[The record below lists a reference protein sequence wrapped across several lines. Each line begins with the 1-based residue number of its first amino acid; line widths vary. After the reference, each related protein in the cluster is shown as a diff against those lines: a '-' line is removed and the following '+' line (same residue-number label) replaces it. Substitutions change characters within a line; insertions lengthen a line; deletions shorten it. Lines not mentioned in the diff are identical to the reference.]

1 MKVEKVFCTT
11 SEAATILAISVGTV
25 QLWVDSGLLVAWKT
39 AGGHRRVTRE
49 SINKILHGGPA
60 ALPDVPA
67 TVAPQAVTAERLRV
81 LVVEDDRDLL
91 RLYRTMLSRWP
102 MVPLVETSDN
112 GIEALLAVERLKPD
126 LLFIDLNIPG
136 VDGFQMLNIL
146 NGKAGYEGMTVVV
159 VSGLSPAEIAQQGG
173 VPANILV
180 LPKPISFDKL
190 LAIATTV
197 WTQKQGRQNPVAP

>member
-11 SEAATILAISVGTV
+11 TEAAAILAISVGSV
-25 QLWVDSGLLVAWKT
+25 QLWVDKGLLVAWKT

-49 SINKILHGGPA
+49 SINKILHASPTA
-60 ALPDVPA
+60 QPKTPA
-67 TVAPQAVTAERLRV
+67 TVAPQNQTAERLRV
-81 LVVEDDRDLL
+81 LVVEDDRDLT
-91 RLYRTMLSRWP
+91 RLYQTMLRRWP
-102 MVPLVETSDN
+102 MAPLVETSDN

-146 NGKAGYEGMTVVV
+146 NGKAGYEGMTAVV
-159 VSGLSPAEIAQQGG
+159 VSGLSAAEMAERGG
-173 VPANILV
+173 VPPNILV

-190 LAIATTV
+190 LAIATSV
-197 WTQKQGRQNPVAP
+197 WAQKQGRQNTSAP

>member
-11 SEAATILAISVGTV
+11 TEAAAILAISVGTV
-25 QLWVDSGLLVAWKT
+25 QLWVDKGLLVAWKT

-49 SINKILHGGPA
+49 SINKLLHASPTA
-60 ALPDVPA
+60 QPKTPA
-67 TVAPQAVTAERLRV
+67 TVAPQNQTAERLRV
-81 LVVEDDRDLL
+81 LVVEDDRDLT
-91 RLYRTMLSRWP
+91 RLYQTVLRRWP
-102 MVPLVETSDN
+102 MAPLVETSDN

-146 NGKAGYEGMTVVV
+146 NGKAGYEGMTAVV
-159 VSGLSPAEIAQQGG
+159 VSGLSAAEMAERGG
-173 VPANILV
+173 VPPNILV

-190 LAIATTV
+190 LAIATSV
-197 WTQKQGRQNPVAP
+197 WAQKQGRQNASTP

>member
-11 SEAATILAISVGTV
+11 TEAASILAISVGTV
-25 QLWVDSGLLVAWKT
+25 QLWVDNGLLEAWKT
-39 AGGHRRVTRE
+39 AGGHRRVTRK
-49 SINKILHGGPA
+49 SINKILHASPA
-60 ALPDVPA
+60 AQTEAPSA
-67 TVAPQAVTAERLRV
+67 TASQTQNAERLRV

-102 MVPLVETSDN
+102 MVPLLETSDN

-136 VDGFQMLNIL
+136 VDGFQMLKIL
-146 NGKAGYEGMTVVV
+146 NGKAGYEGMNVVV

-173 VPANILV
+173 VPPNILV
-180 LPKPISFDKL
+180 VPKPIAFDKL
-190 LAIATTV
+190 LGVATSV
-197 WTQKQGRQNPVAP
+197 WAQKQGRQNTPSP

>member
-11 SEAATILAISVGTV
+11 TEAASILAISVGTV
-25 QLWVDSGLLVAWKT
+25 QLWVDNGLLEAWKT
-39 AGGHRRVTRE
+39 AGGHRRVTRK
-49 SINKILHGGPA
+49 SINKILHASPA
-60 ALPDVPA
+60 AQ
-67 TVAPQAVTAERLRV
+67 TEAPTSTASERQNAERLRV
-81 LVVEDDRDLL
+81 LVVEDDPDLL

-136 VDGFQMLNIL
+136 VDGFQMLKIL

-190 LAIATTV
+190 LAIATTF
-197 WTQKQGRQNPVAP
+197 WAQKQGRQNTPAP

>member
-11 SEAATILAISVGTV
+11 TEAAVILAISVGTV
-25 QLWVDSGLLVAWKT
+25 QLWVDKGLLVAWKT

-49 SINKILHGGPA
+49 SINKILHASPA
-60 ALPDVPA
+60 AQPKTPVTEA
-67 TVAPQAVTAERLRV
+67 SQTQTAERLRV
-81 LVVEDDRDLL
+81 LVVEDDRDLT
-91 RLYRTMLSRWP
+91 RLYQTMLRRWP
-102 MVPLVETSDN
+102 MAPLVETSDN

-146 NGKAGYEGMTVVV
+146 NGKAGYEGMTAVV
-159 VSGLSPAEIAQQGG
+159 VSGLSAAGLAERGG
-173 VPANILV
+173 VPPNILV

-197 WTQKQGRQNPVAP
+197 WAQKQGRQNTSAP

>member
-11 SEAATILAISVGTV
+11 TEAAAILAISVGTV
-25 QLWVDSGLLVAWKT
+25 QLWVDKGLLVAWKT

-49 SINKILHGGPA
+49 SINKLLHASPTA
-60 ALPDVPA
+60 QPKTPA
-67 TVAPQAVTAERLRV
+67 TVAPQNQTAERLRV
-81 LVVEDDRDLL
+81 LVVEDDRDLT
-91 RLYRTMLSRWP
+91 RLYETMLRRWP
-102 MVPLVETSDN
+102 MAPLVETSDN

-146 NGKAGYEGMTVVV
+146 NGKAGYEGMTAVV
-159 VSGLSPAEIAQQGG
+159 VSGLSAAEMAERGG
-173 VPANILV
+173 VPPNILV

-190 LAIATTV
+190 LAIATSV
-197 WTQKQGRQNPVAP
+197 WAQKQGRQNTSAP

>member
-11 SEAATILAISVGTV
+11 TEAAAILAISVGTV
-25 QLWVDSGLLVAWKT
+25 QLWVDKGLLVAWKT

-49 SINKILHGGPA
+49 SINKILHASPTA
-60 ALPDVPA
+60 QPKTPA
-67 TVAPQAVTAERLRV
+67 TVAPQNQTAERLRV
-81 LVVEDDRDLL
+81 LVVEDDRDLT
-91 RLYRTMLSRWP
+91 RLYQTVLRRWP
-102 MVPLVETSDN
+102 MAPLVETSDN

-146 NGKAGYEGMTVVV
+146 NGKAGYEGMTAVV
-159 VSGLSPAEIAQQGG
+159 VSGLSAAEMAERGG
-173 VPANILV
+173 VPPNILV

-190 LAIATTV
+190 LAIATSV
-197 WTQKQGRQNPVAP
+197 WAQKQGRQNTSAP

>member
-11 SEAATILAISVGTV
+11 TEAAAILAISVGTV
-25 QLWVDSGLLVAWKT
+25 QLWVDKGLLVAWKT

-60 ALPDVPA
+60 ALPDAPA

-81 LVVEDDRDLL
+81 LVVEDDRDLT
-91 RLYRTMLSRWP
+91 RLYQTMLRRWP
-102 MVPLVETSDN
+102 MAPLVETSDN

-159 VSGLSPAEIAQQGG
+159 VSGLSAAEMAERGG
-173 VPANILV
+173 VPPNILV

-190 LAIATTV
+190 LAIATSV
-197 WTQKQGRQNPVAP
+197 WAQKQGRQNTSAP

>member
-11 SEAATILAISVGTV
+11 TEAASILAISVGTV
-25 QLWVDSGLLVAWKT
+25 QLWVDNGLLEAWKT
-39 AGGHRRVTRE
+39 AGGHRRVTRK
-49 SINKILHGGPA
+49 SINKILHASPA
-60 ALPDVPA
+60 AQIEAPSA
-67 TVAPQAVTAERLRV
+67 TASQTQNAERLRV

-91 RLYRTMLSRWP
+91 SLYRTMLSRWP

-136 VDGFQMLNIL
+136 VDGFQMLKIL

-197 WTQKQGRQNPVAP
+197 WAQKQGRQNTPAP

>member
-11 SEAATILAISVGTV
+11 SEAASILDISVGTV

-49 SINKILHGGPA
+49 SINNILHSGAVAPAEAPPTPA
-60 ALPDVPA
+60 AQ
-67 TVAPQAVTAERLRV
+67 TVTSERLRV

-91 RLYRTMLSRWP
+91 RLYQTMLSRWP
-102 MVPLVETSDN
+102 MAPMVEIRDN

-136 VDGFQMLNIL
+136 VDGFHMLNIL
-146 NGKAGYEGMTVVV
+146 NGKAGYESMTVVV
-159 VSGLSPAEIAQQGG
+159 VSGLSPAELAQRGG
-173 VPANILV
+173 VPPNIPV

-197 WTQKQGRQNPVAP
+197 WAQKQARLNLLPP

>member
-11 SEAATILAISVGTV
+11 TEAASILAISVGTV
-25 QLWVDSGLLVAWKT
+25 QLWVDNGLLEAWKT
-39 AGGHRRVTRE
+39 AGGHRRVTRK
-49 SINKILHGGPA
+49 SINKILHASPA
-60 ALPDVPA
+60 AQ
-67 TVAPQAVTAERLRV
+67 TEAPTSTASERQNAERLRV
-81 LVVEDDRDLL
+81 LVVEDDPDLL

-136 VDGFQMLNIL
+136 VDGFQMLKIL

-197 WTQKQGRQNPVAP
+197 WAQKQGRQNTPAP

>member
-11 SEAATILAISVGTV
+11 TEAASILAISVGTV
-25 QLWVDSGLLVAWKT
+25 QLWVDNGLLEAWKT
-39 AGGHRRVTRE
+39 AGGHRRVTRK
-49 SINKILHGGPA
+49 SINKILHASPA
-60 ALPDVPA
+60 AQ
-67 TVAPQAVTAERLRV
+67 TEAPTSTASERQNAERLRV
-81 LVVEDDRDLL
+81 LVVEDDPDLL

-136 VDGFQMLNIL
+136 VDGFQMLRIL

-197 WTQKQGRQNPVAP
+197 WAQKQGRQNTSAP

>member
-1 MKVEKVFCTT
+1 
-11 SEAATILAISVGTV
+11 
-25 QLWVDSGLLVAWKT
+25 
-39 AGGHRRVTRE
+39 
-49 SINKILHGGPA
+49 
-60 ALPDVPA
+60 
-67 TVAPQAVTAERLRV
+67 VTAERLRV

-159 VSGLSPAEIAQQGG
+159 VSGLSPDELAQRGG

-197 WTQKQGRQNPVAP
+197 WAQKQGRQNPVAP

>member
-11 SEAATILAISVGTV
+11 TEAAAILAISVGTV
-25 QLWVDSGLLVAWKT
+25 QLWVDKGLLVAWKT

-49 SINKILHGGPA
+49 SINKILHASPTA
-60 ALPDVPA
+60 QPKTQA
-67 TVAPQAVTAERLRV
+67 TVAPQNQTAERLRV
-81 LVVEDDRDLL
+81 LVVEDDRDLT
-91 RLYRTMLSRWP
+91 RLYQTMLRRWP
-102 MVPLVETSDN
+102 MAPLVETSDN

-146 NGKAGYEGMTVVV
+146 NGKAGYEGMTAVV
-159 VSGLSPAEIAQQGG
+159 VSGLSAAEMAERGG
-173 VPANILV
+173 VPPNILV

-190 LAIATTV
+190 LAIATSV
-197 WTQKQGRQNPVAP
+197 WAQKQGRQNTSAP

>member
-11 SEAATILAISVGTV
+11 TEAAAILAISVGTM
-25 QLWVDSGLLVAWKT
+25 QLWVDKGLLVAWKT

-49 SINKILHGGPA
+49 SINKILHASPTA
-60 ALPDVPA
+60 QPKTPA
-67 TVAPQAVTAERLRV
+67 TVAPQNQTAERLRV
-81 LVVEDDRDLL
+81 LVVEDDRDLT
-91 RLYRTMLSRWP
+91 RLYQTMLRRWP
-102 MVPLVETSDN
+102 MAPLVETSDN

-146 NGKAGYEGMTVVV
+146 NGKAGYEGMTAVV
-159 VSGLSPAEIAQQGG
+159 VSGLSAAEMAERGG
-173 VPANILV
+173 VPPNILV

-190 LAIATTV
+190 LAIATSV
-197 WTQKQGRQNPVAP
+197 WAQKQGRQNTSAP

>member
-11 SEAATILAISVGTV
+11 SEAAEILAISVGTV
-25 QLWVDSGLLVAWKT
+25 QLWVDNGLLEAWKT
-39 AGGHRRVTRE
+39 AGGHRRVTRK
-49 SINKILHGGPA
+49 SIDKILHASPA
-60 ALPDVPA
+60 ARPE
-67 TVAPQAVTAERLRV
+67 APGSSASQSQSVERLSV

-91 RLYRTMLSRWP
+91 RLYKTMLRRWP

-126 LLFIDLNIPG
+126 LMFIDLDIPG

-146 NGKAGYEGMTVVV
+146 NGKAGFEGMTAVV
-159 VSGLSPAEIAQQGG
+159 VSGLSPAEMAKRGG
-173 VPANILV
+173 VPPNILV

-190 LAIATTV
+190 LAIATSV
-197 WTQKQGRQNPVAP
+197 WAQKQGRQNASTP

>member
-11 SEAATILAISVGTV
+11 TEAAAILAISVGTV
-25 QLWVDSGLLVAWKT
+25 QLWVDKGLLVAWKT

-49 SINKILHGGPA
+49 SLIKILHASPTA
-60 ALPDVPA
+60 QPKTPA
-67 TVAPQAVTAERLRV
+67 TVAPQNQTAERLRV
-81 LVVEDDRDLL
+81 LVVEDDRDLT
-91 RLYRTMLSRWP
+91 RLYQTMLRRWP
-102 MVPLVETSDN
+102 MAPLVETSDN

-146 NGKAGYEGMTVVV
+146 NGKAGYEGMTAVV
-159 VSGLSPAEIAQQGG
+159 VSGLSAAELAERGG
-173 VPANILV
+173 VPPNILV

-190 LAIATTV
+190 LAIATSV
-197 WTQKQGRQNPVAP
+197 WAQKQGRQNTSAP

>member
-11 SEAATILAISVGTV
+11 TEAAAILAISVGTV
-25 QLWVDSGLLVAWKT
+25 QLWVDKGLLVAWKT

-49 SINKILHGGPA
+49 SINKLLHASPTA
-60 ALPDVPA
+60 QPKTQA
-67 TVAPQAVTAERLRV
+67 TVAPQNQTAERLRV
-81 LVVEDDRDLL
+81 LVVEDDRDLT
-91 RLYRTMLSRWP
+91 RLYQTMLRRWP
-102 MVPLVETSDN
+102 MAPLVETSDN

-159 VSGLSPAEIAQQGG
+159 VSGLSAAEMAERGG
-173 VPANILV
+173 VPPNILV

-190 LAIATTV
+190 LAIATSV
-197 WTQKQGRQNPVAP
+197 WAQKQGRQNTSAP

>member
-11 SEAATILAISVGTV
+11 TEAAAILAISVGTV
-25 QLWVDSGLLVAWKT
+25 QLWVDKGLLVAWKT

-49 SINKILHGGPA
+49 SINKILHASPTA
-60 ALPDVPA
+60 QPKTPA
-67 TVAPQAVTAERLRV
+67 TVAPQNQTAERLRV
-81 LVVEDDRDLL
+81 LVVEDDRDLT
-91 RLYRTMLSRWP
+91 RLYQTMLRRWP
-102 MVPLVETSDN
+102 MAPLVETSDN

-146 NGKAGYEGMTVVV
+146 NGKAGYEGMTAVV
-159 VSGLSPAEIAQQGG
+159 VSGLSAAEMAEHGG
-173 VPANILV
+173 VPPNILV

-190 LAIATTV
+190 LAIATSV
-197 WTQKQGRQNPVAP
+197 WAQKQGRQNTSAP

>member
-11 SEAATILAISVGTV
+11 TEAASILAISVGTV
-25 QLWVDSGLLVAWKT
+25 QLWVDNGLLEAWKT
-39 AGGHRRVTRE
+39 AGGHRRVTRK
-49 SINKILHGGPA
+49 SINKILHASPA
-60 ALPDVPA
+60 AQ
-67 TVAPQAVTAERLRV
+67 TEAPTSTASERQNAERLRV
-81 LVVEDDRDLL
+81 LVVEDDPDLL

-136 VDGFQMLNIL
+136 VDGFQMLKIL

-197 WTQKQGRQNPVAP
+197 WAQKQGRQNTSAP